1 MTTPTEPEKRSADR
15 RPSLLRRF
23 FRDRSGS
30 TVIEFAMLALP
41 FSLLTFAILESCI
54 SFAGQQVL
62 ANATDNVARELR
74 TGQIKA
80 ADLTVPKLKKLIC
93 DQLEVMV
100 AKDCPGLSVDLRSY
114 ATFADAAAMRI
125 VYTGSTS
132 DDRDLAASNYGFSPG
147 LALSKNMLRVF
158 YKWPVMTDIMRKR
171 MSTLKGGNTLLFATA
186 TWENEP
192 FTD

>member
-1 MTTPTEPEKRSADR
+1 MAIPFVPEKKGARRS
-15 RPSLLRRF
+15 PFLRRF
-23 FRDRSGS
+23 VRNRSGS
-30 TVIEFAMLALP
+30 TVIEFGILALP

-54 SFAGQQVL
+54 SFAGEQVL

-80 ADLTVPKLKKLIC
+80 ADLTLPGLKKLIC
-93 DQLEVMV
+93 DQIEIMV
-100 AKDCPGLSVDLRSY
+100 AKDCPGLSVDLRNY
-114 ATFADAAAMRI
+114 TTFADAAKVRI
-125 VYTGSTS
+125 VYTGETAET
-132 DDRDLAASNYGFSPG
+132 RDLAASNFDFKPG
-147 LALSKNMLRVF
+147 PALSKNMLRVF
-158 YKWPVMTDIMRKR
+158 YKWPVITDIMRKR